1 MTQKAINYAEVLC
14 ELNIDAAEL
23 SDMEA
28 VVRENPELQEALT
41 CPVVSREK
49 KSEVIDKIFDGS
61 KTTVKF
67 LKVLC
72 NNSDFDQ
79 FFEICREYRVLIK
92 KKADVLLAT
101 LYYVTP
107 PTETQKKGIEDFL
120 KKEYKTSDVE
130 LTSEKKDSLIGG
142 FIIKV
147 GNKEYDWSLA
157 GRCKRLTQRLV
168 TR

>member
-67 LKVLC
+67 LRY
-72 NNSDFDQ
+72 FAT
-79 FFEICREYRVLIK
+79 ILILISSLRY
-92 KKADVLLAT
+92 AGN
-101 LYYVTP
+101 
-107 PTETQKKGIEDFL
+107 TEFL
-120 KKEYKTSDVE
+120 
-130 LTSEKKDSLIGG
+130 
-142 FIIKV
+142 
-147 GNKEYDWSLA
+147 
-157 GRCKRLTQRLV
+157 
-168 TR
+168 

>member
-49 KSEVIDKIFDGS
+49 KSEIIDKIFDGS

-79 FFEICREYRVLIK
+79 FFEICREYRVLDRK
-92 KKADVLLAT
+92 SV
-101 LYYVTP
+101 V
-107 PTETQKKGIEDFL
+107 
-120 KKEYKTSDVE
+120 
-130 LTSEKKDSLIGG
+130 
-142 FIIKV
+142 
-147 GNKEYDWSLA
+147 
-157 GRCKRLTQRLV
+157 
-168 TR
+168 

>member
-49 KSEVIDKIFDGS
+49 KSEIIDKIFDGS

-107 PTETQKKGIEDFL
+107 QRRHRRRGL
-120 KKEYKTSDVE
+120 K
-130 LTSEKKDSLIGG
+130 I
-142 FIIKV
+142 F
-147 GNKEYDWSLA
+147 
-157 GRCKRLTQRLV
+157 
-168 TR
+168 

>member
-49 KSEVIDKIFDGS
+49 KSEIIDKIFDSS

-92 KKADVLLAT
+92 EEGRCPSCNPLLCDT
-101 LYYVTP
+101 S
-107 PTETQKKGIEDFL
+107 TETQKKGL
-120 KKEYKTSDVE
+120 K
-130 LTSEKKDSLIGG
+130 I
-142 FIIKV
+142 F
-147 GNKEYDWSLA
+147 
-157 GRCKRLTQRLV
+157 
-168 TR
+168 